1 MEKIN
6 RFENSNQLFFCKIKR
21 IQAVLMKK
29 YLLTFLMAASL
40 TIAFADD
47 SRPLPE
53 AGSTLAIVGNET
65 ISSSEFKAFKSR
77 VSAGMQVGETPLEID
92 RNLLEALID
101 IKLLLREAQA
111 QNIDSDPVFQK
122 RMGEQVKSRLLKLY
136 RKRQIVDKVLVT
148 DEDLQRH
155 YRATHRDR
163 ALRLGGIMVET
174 RGEAQQ
180 VVAALEAGA
189 DFHQLARECSLHQDT
204 GEHGGDSGKYKLRD
218 QTRPTIAEKVFHL
231 EIGEISEP
239 VPFSYEGQKG
249 YVVFKVLDAIPVPLE
264 SSEQRIREELIS
276 WKMANRTQALLDS
289 LREEYA
295 PRIAYHRIPLLSN
308 LEAVDGSDLSN
319 SMGKKALCTFKGG
332 QIALAD
338 FLQNVQ
344 QIRIAPRELAD
355 SSRVVALLQNIF
367 IPERLFLQEAK
378 ALGLDQDPELLDFLS
393 RKREELL
400 ISLLRQREVDQHT
413 TASDEEAQAFFDAH
427 PEKFTSSETIVVTE
441 ILVPSDSLA
450 YRLKRELQEGAD
462 ATPLAVQ
469 HTMREGARHHSGN
482 LRLNVY
488 TQAFYPS
495 IYEAAQHLEVGEVG
509 GPVPTGEGY
518 SVFRVIDRG
527 REKELYNA
535 DTQRRARAYV
545 KIDKAKRGYVHY
557 VRGLRQKYSVTLF
570 EENVAEMQRLT
581 EE

>member
-1 MEKIN
+1 MKKIN
-6 RFENSNQLFFCKIKR
+6 RFENFNQLFFRKTER
-21 IQAVLMKK
+21 IQVALMQK
-29 YLLTFLMAASL
+29 YLLTFLMGASV

-53 AGSTLAIVGNET
+53 AESILAIVGSEA

-101 IKLLLREAQA
+101 LKLLLREAHA

-122 RMGEQVKSRLLKLY
+122 RMDEQVKSRLLKLY

-148 DEDLQRH
+148 DEELHRH

-174 RGEAQQ
+174 REEAQQ

-189 DFHQLARECSLHQDT
+189 DFQQLARERSLHQDT
-204 GEHGGDSGKYKLRD
+204 GEHGGDSGQYKLRD

-249 YVVFKVLDAIPVPLE
+249 YVVFKVLDAVPVPLE

-276 WKMANRTQALLDS
+276 WKMATRTQALLDS

-295 PRIAYHRIPLLSN
+295 PRIMYHRIPLLS
-308 LEAVDGSDLSN
+308 AVDGASLSDST
-319 SMGKKALCTFKGG
+319 GKKALCTFKGG

-338 FLQNVQ
+338 FLQDAQ
-344 QIRIAPRELAD
+344 KIRISPRELAD
-355 SSRVVALLQNIF
+355 SSRVVALLQSIF

-427 PEKFTSSETIVVTE
+427 PEKFTSPETIEVTE

-462 ATPLAVQ
+462 ATQLAVQ
-469 HTMREGARHHSGN
+469 HTMREGALHHSGN

-495 IYEAAQHLEVGEVG
+495 IYEGAQHLEVGEVG

-527 REKELYNA
+527 REKEPYNA

-545 KIDKAKRGYVHY
+545 KIDKAKKGYVHY

-570 EENVAEMQRLT
+570 EENVAEMQRLA

>member
-1 MEKIN
+1 MKKIN
-6 RFENSNQLFFCKIKR
+6 RFENLNQTIFCKTER
-21 IQAVLMKK
+21 IQAVLMQK
-29 YLLTFLMAASL
+29 YLLTFLMAASV

-53 AGSTLAIVGNET
+53 AESILAIVGNET

-101 IKLLLREAQA
+101 LKLLLREAHA

-122 RMGEQVKSRLLKLY
+122 RMDEQVKSRLLKLY

-148 DEDLQRH
+148 DEELHRH

-163 ALRLGGIMVET
+163 ALRLGGIMIET
-174 RGEAQQ
+174 REEAQQ

-189 DFHQLARECSLHQDT
+189 DFQQLARERSLHQDT

-231 EIGEISEP
+231 EIGETSEP

-249 YVVFKVLDAIPVPLE
+249 YVVFKVLDAVPVPLE

-276 WKMANRTQALLDS
+276 WKMATRTQALLDS

-295 PRIAYHRIPLLSN
+295 PRIMYHRIPLLS
-308 LEAVDGSDLSN
+308 AVDGASLSDST
-319 SMGKKALCTFKGG
+319 GKKALCTFKGG

-338 FLQNVQ
+338 FLQDAQ
-344 QIRIAPRELAD
+344 KIRIAPRELAD

-378 ALGLDQDPELLDFLS
+378 VLGLDQDPELLDFLS

-427 PEKFTSSETIVVTE
+427 PEKFTSPETIVVTE

-462 ATPLAVQ
+462 ATQLAVQ
-469 HTMREGARHHSGN
+469 HTMREGALHHSGN

-509 GPVPTGEGY
+509 GPVPTGKGY

-527 REKELYNA
+527 REKEPYDA

-557 VRGLRQKYSVTLF
+557 VRSLRQKYSVTLF
-570 EENVAEMQRLT
+570 EENVAEMQRLA

>member
-1 MEKIN
+1 MKKIN
-6 RFENSNQLFFCKIKR
+6 RFENLNQTIFCKTER
-21 IQAVLMKK
+21 IQAVLMQK
-29 YLLTFLMAASL
+29 YLLTFLMAASV

-53 AGSTLAIVGNET
+53 AESILAIVGNET

-77 VSAGMQVGETPLEID
+77 VSAGMQVGETPLEVD

-101 IKLLLREAQA
+101 LKLLLREAHA

-122 RMGEQVKSRLLKLY
+122 RMDEQVKSRLLKLY

-148 DEDLQRH
+148 DEELHRH

-174 RGEAQQ
+174 REEAQQ
-180 VVAALEAGA
+180 VVTALEAGA
-189 DFHQLARECSLHQDT
+189 DFQQLARERSLHQDT
-204 GEHGGDSGKYKLRD
+204 GEHGGDSGTYKLKD

-231 EIGEISEP
+231 EIGGISEP

-249 YVVFKVLDAIPVPLE
+249 YVVFKVLDAVSVPLE

-276 WKMANRTQALLDS
+276 WKMATRTQALLDS

-295 PRIAYHRIPLLSN
+295 PRIMYHRISLLS
-308 LEAVDGSDLSN
+308 AVDGASLSDST
-319 SMGKKALCTFKGG
+319 GKKALCTFKGG

-338 FLQNVQ
+338 FLQNAQ
-344 QIRIAPRELAD
+344 KIRISPRELAD
-355 SSRVVALLQNIF
+355 SSRVVALLQSIF

-378 ALGLDQDPELLDFLS
+378 ALGLDQDSELLDFLS

-413 TASDEEAQAFFDAH
+413 TASDEEAQVFFDAH
-427 PEKFTSSETIVVTE
+427 PEKFTSPETIVVTE

-462 ATPLAVQ
+462 ATQLAVQ
-469 HTMREGARHHSGN
+469 HTMREEALHHSGN

-527 REKELYNA
+527 REKEPYNA

-557 VRGLRQKYSVTLF
+557 VRSLRQKYSVTLF
-570 EENVAEMQRLT
+570 EENVAEMQRLA

>member
-1 MEKIN
+1 MP
-6 RFENSNQLFFCKIKR
+6 
-21 IQAVLMKK
+21 K
-29 YLLTFLMAASL
+29 YLLTFLIAVSS

-47 SRPLPE
+47 SDLLPKTRPI
-53 AGSTLAIVGNET
+53 LAIVGSEA
-65 ISSSEFKAFKSR
+65 IAAAEFKAFKSR
-77 VSAGMQVGETPLEID
+77 VAAGMQVGETPLEID

-101 IKLLLREAQA
+101 LKLLLREAQA
-111 QNIDSDPVFQK
+111 QNIAGDPVFQQ
-122 RMGEQVKSRLLKLY
+122 RMDEQLKSHLLKLY
-136 RKRQIVDKVLVT
+136 KKRAIVDKVLVT
-148 DEDLQRH
+148 DEELHRH

-174 RGEAQQ
+174 KEETQQ
-180 VVAALEAGA
+180 VIAALQAGA
-189 DFHQLARECSLHQDT
+189 DFDQLAREHSLHQDT

-231 EIGEISEP
+231 EIGEISQP

-249 YVVFKVLDAIPVPLE
+249 YVVFKVLDAVPVPLE
-264 SSEQRIREELIS
+264 SSEQRIRQELLS
-276 WKMANRTQALLDS
+276 WKMATRTQALLDS

-295 PRIAYHRIPLLSN
+295 PRIMYHRIPLLIN
-308 LEAVDGSDLSN
+308 DEAGWSDST
-319 SMGKKALCTFKGG
+319 GQKALCTFREG

-338 FLQNVQ
+338 FLQSAQ
-344 QIRIAPRELAD
+344 QIRIARRELAD

-367 IPERLFLQEAK
+367 IPERLFLQAAK
-378 ALGLDQDPELLDFLS
+378 ALGLDRDAELLDFLS

-400 ISLLRQREVDQHT
+400 ISLLRQREVDRHT

-427 PEKFTSSETIVVTE
+427 PEKFTSPETIVVTE
-441 ILVPSDSLA
+441 ILAPSDSLA
-450 YRLKRELQEGAD
+450 HRLKRELQEGAD
-462 ATPLAVQ
+462 AVPLVVQ
-469 HTMREGARHHSGN
+469 HTMREEALHHSGN

-518 SVFRVIDRG
+518 SVFRVISRG
-527 REKELYNA
+527 REKEPYNA
-535 DTQRRARAYV
+535 DAQRRARAYV
-545 KIDKAKRGYVHY
+545 RIDKAKRGYVHY
-557 VRGLRQKYSVTLF
+557 VRGLREKYSVTVF
-570 EENVAEMQRLT
+570 EENVAEMQRLA

>member
-1 MEKIN
+1 M
-6 RFENSNQLFFCKIKR
+6 
-21 IQAVLMKK
+21 LMQK

-47 SRPLPE
+47 SRP
-53 AGSTLAIVGNET
+53 GFILAIVGNET

-92 RNLLEALID
+92 KNLLEALID
-101 IKLLLREAQA
+101 MKLLLREAHA
-111 QNIDSDPVFQK
+111 QNIYSDPVFLK
-122 RMGEQVKSRLLKLY
+122 RMDEQVKSRLLKLY

-148 DEDLQRH
+148 DEELHRH

-174 RGEAQQ
+174 REEAEQ
-180 VVAALEAGA
+180 VVAALETGA
-189 DFHQLARECSLHQDT
+189 DFQQLARERSLHQGT

-231 EIGEISEP
+231 EIGGISEP

-249 YVVFKVLDAIPVPLE
+249 YVVFKVLDAVPVPLE

-276 WKMANRTQALLDS
+276 WKMATRTQALLDS

-295 PRIAYHRIPLLSN
+295 PRIMYHRIPLLSN
-308 LEAVDGSDLSN
+308 GGADLSD
-319 SMGKKALCTFKGG
+319 STDKKALCTFKGG

-338 FLQNVQ
+338 FLQNAQ
-344 QIRIAPRELAD
+344 RIRIAPRELAD
-355 SSRVVALLQNIF
+355 SSRVVSLLQNIF

-427 PEKFTSSETIVVTE
+427 PEKFTSPETIVVTE

-462 ATPLAVQ
+462 ATLLAVQ
-469 HTMREGARHHSGN
+469 HTMREGALHHSGN

-509 GPVPTGEGY
+509 GPVPTGKGY

-527 REKELYNA
+527 REKEPYNA

-570 EENVAEMQRLT
+570 EENVAEMQRLA

>member
-1 MEKIN
+1 MKKIN
-6 RFENSNQLFFCKIKR
+6 RFENFNQLFFRKPKR
-21 IQAVLMKK
+21 LQVVLMQK
-29 YLLTFLMAASL
+29 YLLTFLMAASV

-53 AGSTLAIVGNET
+53 AESILAIVGNET

-101 IKLLLREAQA
+101 MKLLLREAHA
-111 QNIDSDPVFQK
+111 QNIDIDPVFQK
-122 RMGEQVKSRLLKLY
+122 RMDEQVKSRLLKLY

-148 DEDLQRH
+148 DEELHRH
-155 YRATHRDR
+155 YRATYRDR

-174 RGEAQQ
+174 REEAQQ

-189 DFHQLARECSLHQDT
+189 DFQQLARERSLHQDT
-204 GEHGGDSGKYKLRD
+204 GEHGGDSGTYKLKD

-231 EIGEISEP
+231 EIGGISEP

-249 YVVFKVLDAIPVPLE
+249 YVVFKVLDAVSVPLE

-276 WKMANRTQALLDS
+276 WKMATRTQALLDS

-295 PRIAYHRIPLLSN
+295 PRIMYHRIPLLS
-308 LEAVDGSDLSN
+308 AVDGASLSDST
-319 SMGKKALCTFKGG
+319 GKKALCTFKGG

-338 FLQNVQ
+338 FLQNAQ
-344 QIRIAPRELAD
+344 KIRIAPRELAD
-355 SSRVVALLQNIF
+355 SSRVVALLQSIF
-367 IPERLFLQEAK
+367 IPERLFLQEAQ

-400 ISLLRQREVDQHT
+400 ISLLRRREVDQHT
-413 TASDEEAQAFFDAH
+413 TASDGEAQAFFDAH
-427 PEKFTSSETIVVTE
+427 PEKFTSPETIVVTE

-462 ATPLAVQ
+462 ATQLAVQ
-469 HTMREGARHHSGN
+469 HTMREGALHHSGN

-495 IYEAAQHLEVGEVG
+495 IYEAAQYLEVGEVG

-527 REKELYNA
+527 REKEPYNA

-545 KIDKAKRGYVHY
+545 KIDKAKRGYVNY

-570 EENVAEMQRLT
+570 EENVAEMQRLA

>member
-1 MEKIN
+1 MKKIN
-6 RFENSNQLFFCKIKR
+6 RFENFNQLFFGKTKR
-21 IQAVLMKK
+21 IQVVLMQK
-29 YLLTFLMAASL
+29 YLLTFLMAASV
-40 TIAFADD
+40 TIAFAGD

-53 AGSTLAIVGNET
+53 AESILAIVGNEA

-77 VSAGMQVGETPLEID
+77 VSAGMQVGETPLEIA

-101 IKLLLREAQA
+101 MKLLLREAHA
-111 QNIDSDPVFQK
+111 QNIDIDPVFQK
-122 RMGEQVKSRLLKLY
+122 RMDEQVKSRLLKLY
-136 RKRQIVDKVLVT
+136 RKRQIVDKALVT
-148 DEDLQRH
+148 DEELHRH

-174 RGEAQQ
+174 REEAQQ

-189 DFHQLARECSLHQDT
+189 DFQQLARERSLHQET

-231 EIGEISEP
+231 EIGGISEP

-249 YVVFKVLDAIPVPLE
+249 YVVFKVLDAVPVPLE

-276 WKMANRTQALLDS
+276 WKMATRTQALLDS

-295 PRIAYHRIPLLSN
+295 PRITYHRIPLLS
-308 LEAVDGSDLSN
+308 AVDGASLSDST
-319 SMGKKALCTFKGG
+319 GKKALCTFKGG

-338 FLQNVQ
+338 FLQNAQ
-344 QIRIAPRELAD
+344 KIRIAPRELAD
-355 SSRVVALLQNIF
+355 SSRVVALLQSIF

-378 ALGLDQDPELLDFLS
+378 GLGLDQDPELLDFLS

-400 ISLLRQREVDQHT
+400 ISLLRRREVDQHT

-427 PEKFTSSETIVVTE
+427 PEKFTSPETIVVTE

-450 YRLKRELQEGAD
+450 YRLKRELQEGTD
-462 ATPLAVQ
+462 ATQLAAQ
-469 HTMREGARHHSGN
+469 HTMREGALHHSGN

-527 REKELYNA
+527 REKEPYNA

-570 EENVAEMQRLT
+570 EENVVEMQRLA

>member
-1 MEKIN
+1 
-6 RFENSNQLFFCKIKR
+6 
-21 IQAVLMKK
+21 MKK

-47 SRPLPE
+47 SRLLPE

-101 IKLLLREAQA
+101 MKLLLREAHA
-111 QNIDSDPVFQK
+111 QNIASDPVFQE
-122 RMGEQVKSRLLKLY
+122 RMDEQVKSRLLKLY

-148 DEDLQRH
+148 DEELHRH

-189 DFHQLARECSLHQDT
+189 DFQQLARERSLHQDT

-239 VPFSYEGQKG
+239 VPFSYEDQKG
-249 YVVFKVLDAIPVPLE
+249 YVVFKVLDAVPVPLE

-276 WKMANRTQALLDS
+276 WKMAARTQALLDS

-295 PRIAYHRIPLLSN
+295 PRIVYQRIPLLSR
-308 LEAVDGSDLSN
+308 LEAVDGSDLSD
-319 SMGKKALCTFKGG
+319 STGKKALCTFKGG

-338 FLQNVQ
+338 FLQNAQ
-344 QIRIAPRELAD
+344 RIRIAPRELAD
-355 SSRVVALLQNIF
+355 SSRVVALLKNIF

-378 ALGLDQDPELLDFLS
+378 ALGLDQDPELLDFLN

-427 PEKFTSSETIVVTE
+427 PEKFTSPETIVVTE

-469 HTMREGARHHSGN
+469 HTMREGALHHSGN

-527 REKELYNA
+527 REKEPYNA

-570 EENVAEMQRLT
+570 EENVAEMQRLA

>member
-1 MEKIN
+1 M
-6 RFENSNQLFFCKIKR
+6 Q
-21 IQAVLMKK
+21 K

-53 AGSTLAIVGNET
+53 AGSILAIVGNEA
-65 ISSSEFKAFKSR
+65 ISPSEFKAFKSR

-101 IKLLLREAQA
+101 MKLLLREAHA
-111 QNIDSDPVFQK
+111 QDIASDPVFQK
-122 RMGEQVKSRLLKLY
+122 RMDEQVKSRLLKLY

-148 DEDLQRH
+148 DEELHRH

-174 RGEAQQ
+174 REEAQQ

-189 DFHQLARECSLHQDT
+189 DFQQLARERSLHQDT
-204 GEHGGDSGKYKLRD
+204 GEHGGDSGTYKLRD

-231 EIGEISEP
+231 EIGKISEP

-249 YVVFKVLDAIPVPLE
+249 YVVFKVLDAISVPLE

-276 WKMANRTQALLDS
+276 WKMATRTQALLDS

-295 PRIAYHRIPLLSN
+295 PRIVYNRIPLLSR
-308 LEAVDGSDLSN
+308 LEAVDGSDLADSTA
-319 SMGKKALCTFKGG
+319 KKALCTFKGG

-338 FLQNVQ
+338 FLQNAQ
-344 QIRIAPRELAD
+344 RIRISPRELAD
-355 SSRVVALLQNIF
+355 SSRVVALLKNIF

-427 PEKFTSSETIVVTE
+427 PEKFTSPETIVVTE

-450 YRLKRELQEGAD
+450 HRLKRELQEGAD

-469 HTMREGARHHSGN
+469 HTMREGSLHHSGN

-527 REKELYNA
+527 REKESYNA

-557 VRGLRQKYSVTLF
+557 VRDLRQKYSVTLF
-570 EENVAEMQRLT
+570 EENVAEMQRLA

>member
-1 MEKIN
+1 M
-6 RFENSNQLFFCKIKR
+6 
-21 IQAVLMKK
+21 LMQK
-29 YLLTFLMAASL
+29 YLLTFLMAASV

-53 AGSTLAIVGNET
+53 AESILAIVGNET

-77 VSAGMQVGETPLEID
+77 VSAGMQVGETPLEVD

-101 IKLLLREAQA
+101 LKLLLREAHA
-111 QNIDSDPVFQK
+111 QNIASDPVFQK
-122 RMGEQVKSRLLKLY
+122 RMDEQVKSRLLKLY

-148 DEDLQRH
+148 DEELHRH

-174 RGEAQQ
+174 REEAQQ

-189 DFHQLARECSLHQDT
+189 DFQQLARERSLHQDT
-204 GEHGGDSGKYKLRD
+204 GEHGGDSGTYKLKD

-249 YVVFKVLDAIPVPLE
+249 YVVFKVLDAVSVPLE

-276 WKMANRTQALLDS
+276 WKMATRTQALLDS

-295 PRIAYHRIPLLSN
+295 PRIMYHRIPLLS
-308 LEAVDGSDLSN
+308 AVDGASLSDST
-319 SMGKKALCTFKGG
+319 GKKALCTFKGG

-338 FLQNVQ
+338 FLQNAQ
-344 QIRIAPRELAD
+344 KIRISPRELAD
-355 SSRVVALLQNIF
+355 SSRVVALLQSIF

-378 ALGLDQDPELLDFLS
+378 ALGLDQDSELLDFLS

-413 TASDEEAQAFFDAH
+413 TASDEEAQVFFDAH
-427 PEKFTSSETIVVTE
+427 PEKFTSPETIVVTE

-462 ATPLAVQ
+462 ATQLAVQ
-469 HTMREGARHHSGN
+469 HTMREGALHHSGN

-527 REKELYNA
+527 REKEPYNA

-570 EENVAEMQRLT
+570 EENVAEMQRLA

>member
-1 MEKIN
+1 M
-6 RFENSNQLFFCKIKR
+6 Q
-21 IQAVLMKK
+21 K

-47 SRPLPE
+47 SRLLPE
-53 AGSTLAIVGNET
+53 VGSTLAIVGNEA

-101 IKLLLREAQA
+101 MKLLLREAHA
-111 QNIDSDPVFQK
+111 QNIASDPVFQK
-122 RMGEQVKSRLLKLY
+122 RMDEQVKSRLLKLY

-148 DEDLQRH
+148 DEELHRH

-180 VVAALEAGA
+180 VVAVLEAGA
-189 DFHQLARECSLHQDT
+189 DFRQLAREHSLHQDT
-204 GEHGGDSGKYKLRD
+204 GEHGGDSGTYKLRD

-249 YVVFKVLDAIPVPLE
+249 YVVFKVLDAVSVPLE

-276 WKMANRTQALLDS
+276 WKMATRTQALLDS

-295 PRIAYHRIPLLSN
+295 PRIAYQRIPLLSS
-308 LEAVDGSDLSN
+308 LEAVDGADRSDST
-319 SMGKKALCTFKGG
+319 GKKAICTFKGG

-338 FLQNVQ
+338 FLQNAQ
-344 QIRIAPRELAD
+344 KIRIAPRELAD

-367 IPERLFLQEAK
+367 IPERLFLQEAE
-378 ALGLDQDPELLDFLS
+378 ALGLDQEPELLDFLS

-427 PEKFTSSETIVVTE
+427 PEKFTSPETIVVTE
-441 ILVPSDSLA
+441 ILVPSDTLA

-469 HTMREGARHHSGN
+469 HTMREGALHHSGN

-527 REKELYNA
+527 REKEPYNA

-570 EENVAEMQRLT
+570 EENVAEMQRLA

>member
-1 MEKIN
+1 M
-6 RFENSNQLFFCKIKR
+6 
-21 IQAVLMKK
+21 LMQK

-47 SRPLPE
+47 SRP
-53 AGSTLAIVGNET
+53 GFILAIVGNET

-92 RNLLEALID
+92 KNLLEALID
-101 IKLLLREAQA
+101 MKLLLREAHA
-111 QNIDSDPVFQK
+111 QNIYSDPVFLK
-122 RMGEQVKSRLLKLY
+122 RMDEQVKSRLLKLY

-148 DEDLQRH
+148 DEELHRH

-174 RGEAQQ
+174 REEAQQ
-180 VVAALEAGA
+180 VVAALETGA
-189 DFHQLARECSLHQDT
+189 DFQQLARERSLHQGT

-231 EIGEISEP
+231 EIGGISEP

-249 YVVFKVLDAIPVPLE
+249 YVVFKVLDAVPVPLE

-276 WKMANRTQALLDS
+276 WKMATRTQALLDS

-295 PRIAYHRIPLLSN
+295 PRIMYHRIPLLSN
-308 LEAVDGSDLSN
+308 GGADLSD
-319 SMGKKALCTFKGG
+319 STDKKALCTFKGG

-338 FLQNVQ
+338 FLQNAQ
-344 QIRIAPRELAD
+344 RIRIAPRELAD
-355 SSRVVALLQNIF
+355 SSRVVSLLQNIF

-427 PEKFTSSETIVVTE
+427 PEKFTSPETIVVTE

-450 YRLKRELQEGAD
+450 HRLKRELQEGAD
-462 ATPLAVQ
+462 ATLLAVQ
-469 HTMREGARHHSGN
+469 HTMREGALHHSGN

-509 GPVPTGEGY
+509 GPVPTGKGY

-527 REKELYNA
+527 REKEPYNA

-570 EENVAEMQRLT
+570 EENVAEMQRLA

>member
-1 MEKIN
+1 M
-6 RFENSNQLFFCKIKR
+6 Q
-21 IQAVLMKK
+21 K
-29 YLLTFLMAASL
+29 YLLTFLTAASL
-40 TIAFADD
+40 PIAFADD

-53 AGSTLAIVGNET
+53 AESILAIVGNEA

-101 IKLLLREAQA
+101 MKLLLREAHA
-111 QNIDSDPVFQK
+111 QNIASDPVFQK
-122 RMGEQVKSRLLKLY
+122 RMDEQIKSRLLKLY

-148 DEDLQRH
+148 DEELHRH

-174 RGEAQQ
+174 REEAQQ
-180 VVAALEAGA
+180 VIAVLEAGA
-189 DFHQLARECSLHQDT
+189 DFHQLARERSLHQDT

-231 EIGEISEP
+231 EIGGISEP
-239 VPFSYEGQKG
+239 VPFSYEAQKG
-249 YVVFKVLDAIPVPLE
+249 YVVFKVLDAVPVPLE

-276 WKMANRTQALLDS
+276 WKIATRTQALLDS

-295 PRIAYHRIPLLSN
+295 PRIMYHRIPLLSN
-308 LEAVDGSDLSN
+308 PEAVDGADLSD
-319 SMGKKALCTFKGG
+319 STVKKALCTFKGG

-338 FLQNVQ
+338 FLQNAQ
-344 QIRIAPRELAD
+344 KIRIAPRELAD

-427 PEKFTSSETIVVTE
+427 PEKFTSPETIVVTE

-469 HTMREGARHHSGN
+469 HTMREGALHHSGS

-527 REKELYNA
+527 REKEPYNA

-570 EENVAEMQRLT
+570 EKNVAEMQRLT

>member
-1 MEKIN
+1 MKKIN
-6 RFENSNQLFFCKIKR
+6 RFENFNQLFFRKTKR
-21 IQAVLMKK
+21 LQVVLMQK
-29 YLLTFLMAASL
+29 YLLTFLMAASV

-53 AGSTLAIVGNET
+53 AESILAIVGNET

-101 IKLLLREAQA
+101 MKLLLREAHA

-122 RMGEQVKSRLLKLY
+122 RMDEQVKSRLLKLY

-148 DEDLQRH
+148 DEELHRH

-174 RGEAQQ
+174 REEAQQ

-189 DFHQLARECSLHQDT
+189 DFQQLARERSLHQDT

-231 EIGEISEP
+231 EIGGISEP

-249 YVVFKVLDAIPVPLE
+249 YVVFKVLDAVSVPLE

-276 WKMANRTQALLDS
+276 WKMATRTQALLDS

-295 PRIAYHRIPLLSN
+295 PRIMYHRIPLLS
-308 LEAVDGSDLSN
+308 AVDGASLSDST
-319 SMGKKALCTFKGG
+319 GKKALCTFKGG

-338 FLQNVQ
+338 FLQDAQ
-344 QIRIAPRELAD
+344 KIRIAPRELAD
-355 SSRVVALLQNIF
+355 SSRVVALLQSIF

-400 ISLLRQREVDQHT
+400 ISLLRRREVDQHT

-427 PEKFTSSETIVVTE
+427 PEKFTSPETIVVTE

-462 ATPLAVQ
+462 ATSLAVQ
-469 HTMREGARHHSGN
+469 HTMREGSLHHSGN

-495 IYEAAQHLEVGEVG
+495 IYEAAQYLEVGEVG

-527 REKELYNA
+527 REKEPYDA

-557 VRGLRQKYSVTLF
+557 VRSLRQKYSVTLF
-570 EENVAEMQRLT
+570 EENVAEMQRLA

>member
-1 MEKIN
+1 MKKIN
-6 RFENSNQLFFCKIKR
+6 RFENLNQTIFCKTER
-21 IQAVLMKK
+21 IQAVLMQK
-29 YLLTFLMAASL
+29 YLLTFLMAASV

-53 AGSTLAIVGNET
+53 AESILAIVGNET

-77 VSAGMQVGETPLEID
+77 VSAGMQVGETPLEVD

-101 IKLLLREAQA
+101 LKLLLREAHA

-122 RMGEQVKSRLLKLY
+122 RMDEQVKSRLLKLY

-148 DEDLQRH
+148 DEELHRH

-174 RGEAQQ
+174 REEAQQ

-189 DFHQLARECSLHQDT
+189 DFQQLAREGSLHQET
-204 GEHGGDSGKYKLRD
+204 GEHGGDSGTYKLKD

-231 EIGEISEP
+231 GIGRISEP

-249 YVVFKVLDAIPVPLE
+249 YVVFKVLDAVPVPLE

-276 WKMANRTQALLDS
+276 WKMATRTQALLDS

-295 PRIAYHRIPLLSN
+295 PRIMYHRISLLS
-308 LEAVDGSDLSN
+308 AVDGASLSDST
-319 SMGKKALCTFKGG
+319 GKKALCTFKGG

-338 FLQNVQ
+338 FLQNAQ
-344 QIRIAPRELAD
+344 KIRISPRELAD
-355 SSRVVALLQNIF
+355 SSRVVALLQSIF

-378 ALGLDQDPELLDFLS
+378 ALGLDQDSELLDFLS

-427 PEKFTSSETIVVTE
+427 PEKFTSPETIVVTE

-462 ATPLAVQ
+462 ATQLAVQ
-469 HTMREGARHHSGN
+469 HTMREEALHHSGN

-527 REKELYNA
+527 REKEPYNA

-570 EENVAEMQRLT
+570 EENVAEMQRLA

>member
-1 MEKIN
+1 MKKIN
-6 RFENSNQLFFCKIKR
+6 RFENLNQLFFRKTKR
-21 IQAVLMKK
+21 LQVVLMQK
-29 YLLTFLMAASL
+29 YLLTFLMAASV

-53 AGSTLAIVGNET
+53 AVSTLAIVGSET

-101 IKLLLREAQA
+101 MKLLLREAHA
-111 QNIDSDPVFQK
+111 QNIASDPVFQE
-122 RMGEQVKSRLLKLY
+122 RMDEQVKSRLLKLY

-148 DEDLQRH
+148 DEELHRH
-155 YRATHRDR
+155 YRATNRDR

-174 RGEAQQ
+174 REEAQQ

-189 DFHQLARECSLHQDT
+189 DFQQLARDRSLHQDT

-231 EIGEISEP
+231 EIGGISEP

-249 YVVFKVLDAIPVPLE
+249 YVVFKVLDAVSVPLE

-276 WKMANRTQALLDS
+276 WKMATRTQALLDS

-295 PRIAYHRIPLLSN
+295 PRIMYHRIPLLS
-308 LEAVDGSDLSN
+308 AVDGASLSDSTA
-319 SMGKKALCTFKGG
+319 KKALCTFKGG

-338 FLQNVQ
+338 FLQHAQ
-344 QIRIAPRELAD
+344 KIRIAPRELAD
-355 SSRVVALLQNIF
+355 SSRVVALLKNIF

-427 PEKFTSSETIVVTE
+427 PEKFTSPETIVVTE

-462 ATPLAVQ
+462 ATSLAVQ
-469 HTMREGARHHSGN
+469 HTMREGALHHSGN

-527 REKELYNA
+527 REKEPYNA

-570 EENVAEMQRLT
+570 EENVAEMQRLA

>member
-1 MEKIN
+1 MKKIN
-6 RFENSNQLFFCKIKR
+6 KFENFNQLFFRKTKR
-21 IQAVLMKK
+21 LQVVLMQK
-29 YLLTFLMAASL
+29 YLLTFLMAASV

-53 AGSTLAIVGNET
+53 AESILAIVGNET

-101 IKLLLREAQA
+101 MKLLLREAHA
-111 QNIDSDPVFQK
+111 QNIASDPVFQK
-122 RMGEQVKSRLLKLY
+122 RMDEQVKSRLLKLY

-148 DEDLQRH
+148 DEELHRH

-174 RGEAQQ
+174 REEAQQ

-189 DFHQLARECSLHQDT
+189 DFQQLARERSLHQDT
-204 GEHGGDSGKYKLRD
+204 GEHGGDSGTYKLKD

-231 EIGEISEP
+231 EIGGISEP

-249 YVVFKVLDAIPVPLE
+249 YVVFKVLDAVPVPLE

-276 WKMANRTQALLDS
+276 WKMATRTQALLDS

-295 PRIAYHRIPLLSN
+295 PRIMYHRIPLLS
-308 LEAVDGSDLSN
+308 AVDGASLSDST
-319 SMGKKALCTFKGG
+319 GKKALCTFKGG

-338 FLQNVQ
+338 FLQNAQ
-344 QIRIAPRELAD
+344 KIRIAPRELAD
-355 SSRVVALLQNIF
+355 SSRVVALLQSIF

-378 ALGLDQDPELLDFLS
+378 ALSLDQDPELLDFLS

-400 ISLLRQREVDQHT
+400 ISLLRRREVDQHT

-427 PEKFTSSETIVVTE
+427 PEKFTSPETIVVTE

-469 HTMREGARHHSGN
+469 HTMREGALHHSGN

-527 REKELYNA
+527 REKEPYDA

-570 EENVAEMQRLT
+570 EENVAEMQRLA

>member
-1 MEKIN
+1 M
-6 RFENSNQLFFCKIKR
+6 Q
-21 IQAVLMKK
+21 K
-29 YLLTFLMAASL
+29 YLLTFLTAASL
-40 TIAFADD
+40 PIAFADD
-47 SRPLPE
+47 SRPLSE
-53 AGSTLAIVGNET
+53 AESILAIVGNEA

-101 IKLLLREAQA
+101 MKLLLREAHA
-111 QNIDSDPVFQK
+111 QNIASDPVFQK
-122 RMGEQVKSRLLKLY
+122 RMDEQIKSRLLKLY

-148 DEDLQRH
+148 DEELHRH

-174 RGEAQQ
+174 REEAQQ

-189 DFHQLARECSLHQDT
+189 DFQQLARERSLHQDT

-231 EIGEISEP
+231 EIGGISEP
-239 VPFSYEGQKG
+239 VPFSYEAQKG
-249 YVVFKVLDAIPVPLE
+249 YVVFKVLDAVPVPLE

-276 WKMANRTQALLDS
+276 WKIATRTQALLDS

-295 PRIAYHRIPLLSN
+295 PRIMYHRIPLLSN
-308 LEAVDGSDLSN
+308 PEAVDGADLSD
-319 SMGKKALCTFKGG
+319 STVKKALCAFKGG
-332 QIALAD
+332 QIELAA
-338 FLQNVQ
+338 FLQNTQ
-344 QIRIAPRELAD
+344 KIRIAPRELAD

-413 TASDEEAQAFFDAH
+413 TASDEEAQVFFDAH
-427 PEKFTSSETIVVTE
+427 PEKFTSPETIVVTE

-469 HTMREGARHHSGN
+469 HTMREGALHHSGS

-527 REKELYNA
+527 REKEPYNA

>member
-1 MEKIN
+1 MKKIN
-6 RFENSNQLFFCKIKR
+6 RFENLNQLFFRKTKR
-21 IQAVLMKK
+21 LQVVLMQK

-53 AGSTLAIVGNET
+53 AESILAIVGNET

-101 IKLLLREAQA
+101 LKLLLREAQA
-111 QNIDSDPVFQK
+111 QNIAGDPVFQK
-122 RMGEQVKSRLLKLY
+122 RMDEQVKSRLLKLY
-136 RKRQIVDKVLVT
+136 RKRQIVDKVLAT
-148 DEDLQRH
+148 DEELHRH

-174 RGEAQQ
+174 REEAQQ

-189 DFHQLARECSLHQDT
+189 DFQQLARERSLHQDT
-204 GEHGGDSGKYKLRD
+204 GEHGGDSGQYKLRD

-231 EIGEISEP
+231 DIGEISEP
-239 VPFSYEGQKG
+239 VPFSYEDQKG
-249 YVVFKVLDAIPVPLE
+249 YVVFKVLDAVPVPLE

-276 WKMANRTQALLDS
+276 WKMATRTQALLDS

-295 PRIAYHRIPLLSN
+295 PRIMYHRIPLLS
-308 LEAVDGSDLSN
+308 AVDGASLSDST
-319 SMGKKALCTFKGG
+319 GKKALCTFKGG

-338 FLQNVQ
+338 FLQNAQ
-344 QIRIAPRELAD
+344 KIRIAPRELAD
-355 SSRVVALLQNIF
+355 SSRVVALLQSIF

-378 ALGLDQDPELLDFLS
+378 ALSLDQDPELLDFLS

-400 ISLLRQREVDQHT
+400 ISLLRRREVDQHT

-427 PEKFTSSETIVVTE
+427 PEKFTSPETIVVTE

-462 ATPLAVQ
+462 ATQLAAQ
-469 HTMREGARHHSGN
+469 HTMREGALHHSGN

-518 SVFRVIDRG
+518 SVFRAIDRG
-527 REKELYNA
+527 REKEPYDA

-557 VRGLRQKYSVTLF
+557 VRSLRQKYSVTLF
-570 EENVAEMQRLT
+570 EKNVAEMQRLA